1 MQTGDQGPKCNT
13 KMGKTWATRQNSP
26 MRCDP
31 ITETTGRRDV
41 QRIAQS
47 MEQDQQRAGSRKAES
62 MPSMGRKKVGEASPH
77 SSLQP
82 REEEAESRFPRISRN
97 FLAGIEDTNQYA
109 QRAMSME
116 RTDHGGQRLTQLSR
130 TSTSPESC
138 PPRTTLLLPEERE
151 REAGDVTSAQLPF
164 LGKAADASDME
175 DLGSQEPSRRATGW
189 LSEQTGT
196 QVRGLPVGRP
206 HTLPEH
212 THTPADEW
220 VGGRCT
226 PCQPRRNAAKALSR
240 GGTGWAVGGPGH
252 QRGQGQRAGRWETS
266 PTAREQGT

>member
-1 MQTGDQGPKCNT
+1 M
-13 KMGKTWATRQNSP
+13 
-26 MRCDP
+26 
-31 ITETTGRRDV
+31 

-138 PPRTTLLLPEERE
+138 PPRTTLLLPEERGRLGMSPQPSYPFWE
-151 REAGDVTSAQLPF
+151 RLLMPRTWKTSGHRNQAGGRPD
-164 LGKAADASDME
+164 
-175 DLGSQEPSRRATGW
+175 GSQSRRGPKSGVCPWGDHTPSLSTHTHRRMSGW
-189 LSEQTGT
+189 AGGARPAS
-196 QVRGLPVGRP
+196 PVG
-206 HTLPEH
+206 TLPR
-212 THTPADEW
+212 P
-220 VGGRCT
+220 
-226 PCQPRRNAAKALSR
+226 
-240 GGTGWAVGGPGH
+240 
-252 QRGQGQRAGRWETS
+252 
-266 PTAREQGT
+266 

>member
-1 MQTGDQGPKCNT
+1 M
-13 KMGKTWATRQNSP
+13 
-26 MRCDP
+26 
-31 ITETTGRRDV
+31 

-130 TSTSPESC
+130 MSTSPESC
-138 PPRTTLLLPEERE
+138 PPRTTLLLPEERGRLGMSPQPSYPFWE
-151 REAGDVTSAQLPF
+151 RLLMPRTWKTSGHRNQAGGRPDGSQSRRGPKSGVCPWGDHTPSLSTHTHRRMSGWAGLPAPSERCQGPEQRRHGVGSRRPRPPEGARTEGRPLGDQPHCSGAGDLRAL
-164 LGKAADASDME
+164 LG
-175 DLGSQEPSRRATGW
+175 Q
-189 LSEQTGT
+189 
-196 QVRGLPVGRP
+196 
-206 HTLPEH
+206 
-212 THTPADEW
+212 
-220 VGGRCT
+220 
-226 PCQPRRNAAKALSR
+226 
-240 GGTGWAVGGPGH
+240 
-252 QRGQGQRAGRWETS
+252 
-266 PTAREQGT
+266 